1 MEAFSEAN
9 VIVDRMLV
17 EYFRTPEEEREQL
30 PGTEAVK
37 LAWNLIHQELENVE
51 NSELAEAFE
60 AQPVENQ
67 HPLTVRLT
75 HLMRRNDEL
84 AGTLRRLLDL
94 YLQQL
99 YAGTIDVKQQVS
111 EISNASGVIKGGSV
125 IGINIDSMGD

>member
-1 MEAFSEAN
+1 
-9 VIVDRMLV
+9 L
-17 EYFRTPEEEREQL
+17 
-30 PGTEAVK
+30 
-37 LAWNLIHQELENVE
+37 
-51 NSELAEAFE
+51 ELAEAFE

-75 HLMRRNDEL
+75 HLMSRNDEL